1 MGFIAP
7 FQGMNSM
14 QLVEIV
20 RTSYGEY
27 GINRSFDRFGFI
39 ITDRNRMNKELAWG
53 ISTIDRARDFVRYMV
68 K

>member
-1 MGFIAP
+1 
-7 FQGMNSM
+7 M